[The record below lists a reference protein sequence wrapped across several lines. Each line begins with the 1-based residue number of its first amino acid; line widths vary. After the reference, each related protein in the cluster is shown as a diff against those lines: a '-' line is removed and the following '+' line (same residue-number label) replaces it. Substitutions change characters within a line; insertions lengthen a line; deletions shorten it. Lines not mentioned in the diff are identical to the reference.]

1 MVILISQGE
10 SVQKTT
16 NCYQAEITGTYK
28 KNYDLDFFSFSH

>member
-10 SVQKTT
+10 NVQKTT

-28 KNYDLDFFSFSH
+28 KKL